1 VSEKHAA
8 RTGDPN
14 LHVRVRIFIIKGNKL
29 SKYVVY
35 WQHICFTMKKQSK
48 KSTESSD
55 DPFQPSLAAEPVATY
70 LVGPVIPWAVQ
81 ARATRGGADGRSG
94 IAGIRR
100 GRDYSAIEELSA
112 RMGMP
117 VKDLLPLFELAQT
130 TYNKKKREQA
140 RMGRRDT
147 ELLIY
152 LNALMDF
159 GFDVFNREGAKF
171 QRWLRKPNISLGGAT
186 PFSLLDTIT
195 GIQEVQGCLER
206 IEYGNFA

>member
-1 VSEKHAA
+1 
-8 RTGDPN
+8 
-14 LHVRVRIFIIKGNKL
+14 
-29 SKYVVY
+29 
-35 WQHICFTMKKQSK
+35 MKKYPK
-48 KSTESSD
+48 KSRQD
-55 DPFQPSLAAEPVATY
+55 DDENEQPRMASEPVATY
-70 LVGPVIPWAVQ
+70 GSGP
-81 ARATRGGADGRSG
+81 GGLSALRPGGMYGSEGR
-94 IAGIRR
+94 IAPVSIRR

-159 GFDVFNREGAKF
+159 GIDVFNREGAKL
-171 QRWLRKPNISLGGAT
+171 QRWLRKPNISLGGAA